1 MVVIKHVSNTIS
13 LNLKK
18 ERKPRKN
25 IQRGVR
31 SIEARAHGKKQFKGV
46 RLTEHH
52 IKNYHKAKS
61 REDIN
66 QFFLDWIINPVPIL

>member
-1 MVVIKHVSNTIS
+1 MVRNRNDRRQKNQYTC
-13 LNLKK
+13 LKCF
-18 ERKPRKN
+18 
-25 IQRGVR
+25 G
-31 SIEARAHGKKQFKGV
+31 KQFNGARPTK
-46 RLTEHH
+46 HH

>member
-25 IQRGVR
+25 IQRGVK
-31 SIEARAHGKKQFKGV
+31 SIEARAHGKKQK
-46 RLTEHH
+46 
-52 IKNYHKAKS
+52 
-61 REDIN
+61 
-66 QFFLDWIINPVPIL
+66 